1 MAYINIDE
9 ITVPQSIMNYV
20 KGALGY
26 PITDEALPFT
36 DEQIIEYVI
45 IPYYEEFCNYFPT
58 KNEMSIVCSD
68 SSNMEI
74 DVSDRR
80 ILGIYHYTLIGN
92 NTSSNQNLTSGNPF
106 YTASQISGYGASSSS
121 YYGTPWNY
129 GASTEYSY
137 YQRKFL
143 SQSAQVMNGSK
154 VYSCKYDEINKK
166 LIIHTAKSGTMFIR
180 YGSWENDLNNIPNR
194 LKIHFQDFAKGGLMK
209 YFADIVNLMNTDL
222 PLSID
227 ADSLSDKADDILE
240 RERDFMK
247 ENSTIPLLR

>member
-26 PITDEALPFT
+26 PITKETLPFT
-36 DEQIIEYVI
+36 DEEIIEYAI
-45 IPYYEEFCNYFPT
+45 IPSYEEFCNYFPT
-58 KNEMSIVCSD
+58 KKEMSITCSD
-68 SSNMEI
+68 ASNMEV
-74 DVSDRR
+74 DVSDKKM
-80 ILGIYHYTLIGN
+80 LGIYHYTLINGN
-92 NTSSNQNLTSGNPF
+92 VSSNQNLNSGNPF
-106 YTASQISGYGASSSS
+106 YTASQISGYGTSSSS

-166 LIIHTAKSGTMFIR
+166 LIIHTAKGGTMFIR
-180 YGSWENDLNNIPNR
+180 YGSWEDDLNNIPNR
-194 LKIHFQDFAKGGLMK
+194 LKIHFQEFAKANLMK
-209 YFADIVNLMNTDL
+209 KFADTVNLMNTDL

-247 ENSTIPLLR
+247 ENSTIPLMR